1 MKKRIPRL
9 LIGVILVLIILFSLP
24 LIFAFGMP
32 AYGEFDKWRYQEK
45 NEFIRA
51 KWDRNPKY
59 RFSVI
64 DYVSESVVNTGM
76 MKEEVSQALGEPD
89 YIYEDGSWQYESDI
103 PGWRW
108 IDFSGGGLNLTFDSQ
123 QQLTEA
129 TNNTWID

>member
-1 MKKRIPRL
+1 
-9 LIGVILVLIILFSLP
+9 
-24 LIFAFGMP
+24 MP
-32 AYGEFDKWRYQEK
+32 VYGEFDKWRYQEK

-64 DYVSESVVNTGM
+64 DYVSESVVTAGM

-89 YIYEDGSWQYESDI
+89 CIYEDGSWQYESDI

-108 IDFSGGGLNLTFDSQ
+108 IGFSGGGLNLTFDSQ